1 MFSISPQYYWKRLL
15 LVPVLFVMPATL
27 LAQSNMKT
35 AEENATRQIQNGNFE
50 SASKLLRQELR
61 GHPKNIELW
70 NLLGIAET
78 ELRRPES
85 AERAFKQGLAI
96 APRSVSLNENVGLL
110 FYRQGD
116 YRSAKQYLQTAAELG
131 SQNPGVRFSL
141 AASRLRTG
149 EEAEALAELKAL
161 EPALRGVSDYWEERG
176 RAELPNDAVRAESS
190 FNRALDLKPDSLVAL
205 NGAAEA
211 AEKQGL
217 DEKALAYLIRARS
230 TAPDDVPTLT
240 HFGEVCIRR
249 DLGPDARDAL
259 AKAHRLQPS
268 NNSALYYLARANI
281 ALENWQMAYELFNEL
296 SKRVPTFAP
305 AFYAM
310 GWLDVKLNRV
320 DDARVQLEHA
330 LALSPSLS
338 GARYELAKLDLDSG
352 DIEAAEKLL
361 AIVLNQ
367 NPNDAK
373 ANMTMGDIMER
384 KRQTDAAQVFFE
396 KAIRQD
402 PNLAAAHYKLS
413 MIYFRK
419 HQTEQAEREKNIAA
433 TLTAKQNRAS
443 KTQLRLV
450 LPEAEAIH

>member
-1 MFSISPQYYWKRLL
+1 MFSISPQYYRKRLL
-15 LVPVLFVMPATL
+15 SMTVLLATAVVL
-27 LAQSNMKT
+27 LAQTNMKT

-50 SASKLLRQELR
+50 SASKLLQQELR
-61 GHPKNIELW
+61 GHPKDIALW

-78 ELRRPES
+78 ELKRPES
-85 AERAFKQGLAI
+85 AERAFMQGLAL
-96 APRSVSLNENVGLL
+96 APHSVSLNENIGLL
-110 FYRQGD
+110 FYRQGN
-116 YRSAKQYLQTAAELG
+116 YLKAKQYLQTAVELG

-141 AASRLRTG
+141 AACRLRTG
-149 EEAEALAELKAL
+149 EEAKALAELKAL
-161 EPALRGVSDYWEERG
+161 EPELKGISDYWEERG
-176 RAELPNDAVRAESS
+176 RAELPSDAVRAESS
-190 FNRALDLKPDSLVAL
+190 FNRALDLKPNSLVAL
-205 NGAAEA
+205 NGAAAA

-230 TAPDDVPTLT
+230 AAPDDVPTLT

-268 NNSALYYLARANI
+268 NNSVLYYLARANI
-281 ALENWQMAYELFNEL
+281 SLENWQEAYDLFNEL

-310 GWLDVKLNRV
+310 GWLDVKLNQP
-320 DDARVQLEHA
+320 DDARLKLERS
-330 LALSPSLS
+330 LAMSPGLT
-338 GARYELAKLDLDSG
+338 GARYALAKLDLDSG
-352 DIEAAEKLL
+352 DIDAAEKQLET
-361 AIVLNQ
+361 VLKQ
-367 NPNDAK
+367 NPKDAN

-384 KRQTDAAQVFFE
+384 KRQTDTAQAFFE

-443 KTQLRLV
+443 KTQLRLI
-450 LPEAEAIH
+450 LPEAEEIH